1 MPPDVCIIFVD
12 TLVYEMGVMTEFIK
26 SPEDFN
32 DRYSRQILYEPI
44 GVEGQRK
51 LAKSRVLLVGC
62 GALGT
67 NLAQTLVRAGVGHL
81 RICDRDYIERN
92 NLQRQQLFDEDDLA
106 LNLPKAIAAT
116 KKLRRMNPSVTVEAE
131 VVDVNH
137 RNIERL
143 LEGADLLLDG
153 TDNFETRYLINDV
166 AVKTQRPWIYGA
178 VIGASGLVMP
188 IVPGETPCLRC
199 VFDQAP
205 PAELNPTCDTAGVIG
220 PAVSIIAGFQ
230 AVEAIKLLCGKADAL
245 NRSLMSI
252 DVWTGRVVNL
262 NVDASR
268 EAGTCAC
275 CCQRDF
281 SYLDGRTVSTI
292 DALCGRNAVQ
302 IQPGSKREIDFA
314 AMAKKLG
321 PVVDG
326 EVSHN
331 RYLLKARVGDYSLTL
346 FADGRA
352 IVQGTDDVDMAK
364 SLYAKY
370 FGA

>member
-1 MPPDVCIIFVD
+1 M
-12 TLVYEMGVMTEFIK
+12 MTENTP
-26 SPEDFN
+26 SSEDFV
-32 DRYSRQILYEPI
+32 DRYSRQIMYEPI
-44 GVEGQRK
+44 GAGGQRK
-51 LAKSRVLLVGC
+51 LAGARVLLVGC

-67 NLAQTLVRAGVGHL
+67 NLAQTLVRAGVGYL

-106 LNLPKAIAAT
+106 LNLPKAVAAT

-143 LEGADLLLDG
+143 AEGADLLLDG
-153 TDNFETRYLINDV
+153 TDNFEARYLINDL
-166 AVKTQRPWIYGA
+166 AVKTERPWIYGA

-188 IVPGETPCLRC
+188 IIPGETPCLRC
-199 VFDQAP
+199 VFDHAP

-220 PAVSIIAGFQ
+220 PAVSIVAGFQ
-230 AVEAIKLLCGKADAL
+230 AVEAMKLLSGKADAL
-245 NRSLMSI
+245 NRHLMSI

-262 NVDASR
+262 NVDASHA
-268 EAGTCAC
+268 EGACAC
-275 CCQRDF
+275 CEQRDF
-281 SYLDGRTVSTI
+281 SYLDGRAVSSI

-302 IQPGSKREIDFA
+302 VQPGDNRTINFT
-314 AMAKKLG
+314 AMAEKLG

-331 RYLLKARVGDYSLTL
+331 TYLLKARVGDYALTL

-352 IVQGTDDVDMAK
+352 IVQGTDNVDTAK

>member
-1 MPPDVCIIFVD
+1 
-12 TLVYEMGVMTEFIK
+12 MTGNI
-26 SPEDFN
+26 SNSEDFE

-44 GVEGQRK
+44 GVEGQQK
-51 LAKSRVLLVGC
+51 LAASRVLLVGC

-67 NLAQTLVRAGVGHL
+67 NLAQTLVRAGVGYL

-92 NLQRQQLFDEDDLA
+92 NLQRQQLFDEDDLTE
-106 LNLPKAIAAT
+106 NLPKSVAAT
-116 KKLRRMNPSVTVEAE
+116 KKLRRMNPSVTVEAD

-143 LEGADLLLDG
+143 SEGADLLLDG

-166 AVKTQRPWIYGA
+166 AVKTKRPWVYGA

-199 VFDQAP
+199 VFDHAP
-205 PAELNPTCDTAGVIG
+205 PPEFNPTCDTAGVIG

-230 AVEAIKLLCGKADAL
+230 AVEAIKLLCGKAEAL
-245 NRSLMSI
+245 NRHLMSI
-252 DVWTGRVVNL
+252 DVWSGRVVNL

-268 EAGTCAC
+268 EEGACAC
-275 CCQRDF
+275 CGQRDF
-281 SYLDGRTVSTI
+281 SYLDGRTVTAI
-292 DALCGRNAVQ
+292 DTLCGRNAVQ
-302 IQPGSKREIDFA
+302 VQPSSKREIDFA
-314 AMAKKLG
+314 SMAKKLW

-326 EVSHN
+326 DVSHN
-331 RYLLKARVGDYSLTL
+331 AYLLKARVGDYALTL
-346 FADGRA
+346 FEDGRA
-352 IVQGTDDVDMAK
+352 IVQGTDDVGTAK